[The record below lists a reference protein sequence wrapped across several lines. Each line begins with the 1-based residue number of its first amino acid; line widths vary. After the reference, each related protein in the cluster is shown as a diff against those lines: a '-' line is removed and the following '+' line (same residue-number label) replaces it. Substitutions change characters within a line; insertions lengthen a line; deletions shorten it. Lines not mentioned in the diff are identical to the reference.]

1 MNTDVFTQG
10 TAPGALTNEYEIKI
24 LICYLLKNVTAPLSA
39 YQMNEIFQEYSI
51 VNYFEF
57 ASALAD
63 LRESG
68 HIVASA
74 GEEGTE
80 VFTITEL
87 GTRTADT
94 LESSLPRAVRD
105 KAVCGAL
112 ALLAKERLNREN
124 TVDIDR
130 TEDGYL
136 VTCTVSDVGSDLM
149 QLKLFVPDELQAQ
162 AVKREFSKRPQSV
175 YARILSLLT
184 QPEEE

>member
-1 MNTDVFTQG
+1 MNPDVFTEG

-39 YQMNEIFQEYSI
+39 YQMNEVFQEYSI

-63 LRESG
+63 LRSTG
-68 HIVASA
+68 HVTASTA
-74 GEEGTE
+74 TDGSE
-80 VFTITEL
+80 VYTITDL
-87 GTRTADT
+87 GIRTADT
-94 LESSLPRAVRD
+94 LERSLPRSVRD
-105 KAVCGAL
+105 KAVSGAL

-124 TVDIDR
+124 TVLIEQ

-162 AVKREFSKRPQSV
+162 AVKREFSRHPQSV
-175 YARILSLLT
+175 YTRILAVLT
-184 QPEEE
+184 QQED